1 MKEAI
6 KAVLLITAVTSGA
19 ITLALGRD
27 TAEVQL
33 VRIRRVDHQV
43 KIELTLSAGVIPVV
57 TRTTAPDRLV
67 VELPQTSTV
76 AEQHSMTVHYGSVE
90 RVRIGLHQTTPPV
103 ARMVVD
109 LNSAGPYELN
119 VQGSMIALTVLP
131 VAPSETVRSPSPPSW
146 LKKSGSRKSQKV
158 SPTRI
163 SKLVVPVSTQ
173 PQIAAMP
180 FVVTPA
186 AAQAPRISFR
196 VKYIA
201 QGVAYLG
208 GGGNAGLTVGMKLT
222 VWDGEAPS
230 DDSANQS
237 EVAELRVTSVA
248 EASALTEVR
257 AFTRAVRPGDWAY
270 LSVEDSAR
278 LERESIRQSAGKLRA
293 SSLRAGQSDGLT
305 PGTQPES
312 GAEENRMRGRIA
324 LDYSGIRSH
333 GSTAGGS
340 SQVGLAFRS
349 DMTNIAGTHWNLQGY
364 WRGRLTQNSQ
374 PQEQT
379 MQDYLDRTYT
389 LQLYYNNPES
399 KWLAG
404 LGRLYL
410 PWATS
415 LDTIDG
421 GYIGRR
427 LARGVIAG
435 GFAGSTPDPAS
446 WHYNPDQQIAGS
458 FVNFEGGSYDRLHY
472 SSTSG
477 FALNMLRWSVD
488 RPFGFFENELSY
500 GKYFSVYHSLIVDSP
515 QGLSTGGIKPGAG
528 ISRSYL
534 ALHVQLH
541 PRISIDVYHNYF
553 RDTPTAAT
561 QLVGT
566 GIVDR
571 LLYQGLNVGLR
582 VEPVRHITFYTTLG
596 QSGKTGDVR
605 RSLNQMYG
613 VTWSDIAHSGF
624 RADLRYSKFDS
635 SFARGDYRL
644 FSLSH
649 QLGDQ
654 MLWNAQF
661 GTQSLNSPFTVN
673 HGSFFF
679 DTSID
684 TNLSKRTFLQSG
696 YTIERGLALT
706 YDQWYLS
713 LGYRFDVRE
722 KAVESTA
729 PRENPPQR

>member
-1 MKEAI
+1 MKRAMQ
-6 KAVLLITAVTSGA
+6 AVLLITAVMSGA
-19 ITLALGRD
+19 ITPALGRD
-27 TAEVQL
+27 PAEVEL
-33 VRIRRVDHQV
+33 VRIRRADHQV

-76 AEQHSMTVHYGSVE
+76 AGQHSMTVHYGSVE
-90 RVRIGLHQTTPPV
+90 RVRIGLHQATPPV

-119 VQGSMIALTVLP
+119 VQGSTIALTVLP
-131 VAPSETVRSPSPPSW
+131 VVRSETDAGSSAPRSW
-146 LKKSGSRKSQKV
+146 LKKSVGQKIRKV
-158 SPTRI
+158 TPTLI
-163 SKLVVPVSTQ
+163 SKSDAPIS
-173 PQIAAMP
+173 PQTERAAMP

-186 AAQAPRISFR
+186 AARAPRISFR

-201 QGVAYLG
+201 EGVAYLG
-208 GGGNAGLTVGMKLT
+208 GGGNSGLTAGMKLT
-222 VWDGEAPS
+222 VWDGEPRS
-230 DDSANQS
+230 DDSANQF

-257 AFTRAVRPGDWAY
+257 TFTRAVRPGDWAY
-270 LSVEDSAR
+270 LTVEDSVR
-278 LERESIRQSAGKLRA
+278 LERESIQNTGKLRA
-293 SSLRAGQSDGLT
+293 SSLRAGQPDGLT
-305 PGTQPES
+305 PETQPDS

-333 GSTAGGS
+333 GSTPGSS

-364 WRGRLTQNSQ
+364 WRGRLTQNSE

-389 LQLYYNNPES
+389 LQLYYNNPQS
-399 KWLAG
+399 NWLAG
-404 LGRLYL
+404 VGRLYL
-410 PWATS
+410 PWAVS

-421 GYIGRR
+421 GYVGHR

-446 WHYNPDQQIAGS
+446 WHYNRDQQIAGS
-458 FVNFEGGSYDRLHY
+458 FINFGGGSYDRLHY

-477 FALNMLRWSVD
+477 FALSMLRWSLD

-515 QGLSTGGIKPGAG
+515 QGLTTGGIKPGAG

-534 ALHVQLH
+534 TFHIQPH

-566 GIVDR
+566 GLVDS
-571 LLYQGLNVGLR
+571 LLYQGLNLGLR
-582 VEPVRHITFYTTLG
+582 IEPVRHITLYSTVG
-596 QSGKTGDVR
+596 QSDKTGDVR

-613 VTWSDIAHSGF
+613 VTWSDIAHTGF

-661 GTQSLNSPFTVN
+661 GTQSLNSPFTAN

-684 TNLSKRTFLQSG
+684 TNLGKRTFLQSG

-706 YDQWYLS
+706 YDQWYIS

-722 KAVESTA
+722 KVNAGPHEFPT
-729 PRENPPQR
+729 QK